1 MTTATS
7 FPKAA
12 ALRAAKAALVAR
24 PQKSTSIWARLTK
37 DSHTG
42 YAALYVMPPI
52 DRAVLVKKGAPS
64 NMVGVIS
71 KEMDMSKDRFVRIMG
86 LSRATVT
93 RKMANKADLSVDES
107 ERLVGLAKL
116 IGQVETI
123 VKQSGNPVGFKP
135 AKWFSEWI
143 EQPAAALGGRMPE
156 ELLDTSD
163 GREAVAKL
171 LAQMQSGAYA

>member
-1 MTTATS
+1 MTTVS
-7 FPKAA
+7 SSPKAA
-12 ALRAAKAALVAR
+12 ASRAAKVALTAR
-24 PQKSTSIWARLTK
+24 ARQSAFVWEHLTRE
-37 DSHTG
+37 SHTG
-42 YAALYVMPPI
+42 YADLYLMPPI
-52 DRAVLVKKGAPS
+52 ERAVLVKKGAPS

-93 RKMANKADLSVDES
+93 RKMANKTDLSADES

-116 IGQVETI
+116 IGQVEAI
-123 VKQSGNPVGFKP
+123 VSESGSPAGFKP
-135 AKWFSEWI
+135 ARWFSEWI
-143 EQPAAALGGRMPE
+143 EQPAPALGGRKPE

-163 GREAVAKL
+163 GREAVARL